1 MKIESFCYVGLQPQN
16 ESENILCCWLEQ
28 KIIIFLVI
36 LNNYLTKPL
45 LKKKKKKE
53 AKMGKNLYF
62 LGQLETKIGK
72 YTQNLKFSKKLSGK
86 EICLN
91 KNCHL
96 KEKKNVNN

>member
-45 LKKKKKKE
+45 LKKKE
-53 AKMGKNLYF
+53 PKMGKNLYF